1 MYKIHAEISWF
12 CIANVVNNVYNL
24 SRILFGYEIKIIR
37 LLWRIKQV
45 SLPNVNIYFIMC
57 PINI

>member
-24 SRILFGYEIKIIR
+24 SRILFGYEIKIIG

-45 SLPNVNIYFIMC
+45 SLPNVNIYFRT
-57 PINI
+57 